1 MTRMRRITL
10 GLVVSALS
18 LLLAT
23 NAAAQQTSG
32 NVNGRVLDQSQA
44 AVPGATV
51 SATNTATG
59 FNRVVTTDGEGV
71 YHLTALPI
79 GTYDVKV
86 DLQGFQPITRNLEV
100 TVGANIDVNFDLKT
114 QGIAEAVQ
122 VTAETPLIET
132 STSSV
137 GGTVET
143 HRIESLPLN
152 GRQFANLAA
161 TIPGV
166 GLGMHS
172 DPTKS
177 TQFAPQIGGGN
188 GRNLNYQID
197 GGDNNDDTVGG
208 LLQLFPLDAIDQFQV
223 VTSRYKAE
231 YGRSNGG
238 VLNVVTKSG
247 TNDLHGS
254 WLTFFRDKDLNAQT
268 ETEKLAGA
276 EKQDYRRW
284 QYGGSFGGPI
294 VTNKLFYFGA
304 FERTQQDT
312 NQTVNLANGLFPQF
326 NGTFGVPYRETLLT
340 TKVTASINPNNYL
353 SVRYGRNQNSQPQDA
368 GPLNAQNAWG
378 DSKNTFNSI
387 NLNYNL
393 VLGSRGLNEF
403 IFQYADFSNHI
414 SPTSNDTRQT
424 FPNGVA
430 VGQDPNA
437 PQTTEQKKFQFRDDF
452 SWSVAGHGGIG
463 HQFKVGANWIHEP
476 HLFITFNAGKGSVQ
490 YTHLDN
496 TTTGPIQTIT
506 LNDGDAHA
514 NIPLEQY
521 AAYIQDDW
529 KLTPR
534 LTLNVGLRYD
544 LITGYQI
551 DQSNNPNFVKVQA
564 AGAARQLAGI
574 KGLENFGK
582 SPKDDTNNW
591 QPRLG
596 LAYDVRGDGKDVVR
610 VGWGIYQDVG
620 YTNSNLLFAAS
631 DATGRFGAVF
641 SADNPA
647 GIKNPDGSF
656 FQIGQPLSNLASQN
670 QSDPNSLPL
679 FGQFLDPR
687 LQMPYTRQFAAG
699 WSHEL
704 NSSSVVSVNFVD
716 NQGRDL
722 NTRPRLNVRT
732 VPGGPRVLQFLNLQ
746 PNALGTRAASSFG
759 FSDYKGLIFGFKKRM
774 SKGIDFVGSYTLQK
788 ATGVIGTAVDEL
800 NANNLQDATQLY
812 DDPRVNG
819 PTSRTDARHMGTISG
834 IFQLPYEIQLSPSLF
849 IRSALPVSIIEGVDL
864 NQNSENND
872 IPLKAYAFD
881 GINADGSAR
890 VKEIG
895 DCKTWNCGRGAMRS
909 QFNLRAAKRF
919 TIHGHIGVEA
929 ILDVF
934 NLFNAMNPAFTNA
947 TTARL
952 VVNGA
957 VTSPNPSFM
966 RPTAYA
972 GDFGNL
978 DQRQVQLGFRFS
990 F

>member
-114 QGIAEAVQ
+114 SGVAESVQ
-122 VTAETPLIET
+122 VTAQTPLIET

-137 GGTVET
+137 GGVVET

-208 LLQLFPLDAIDQFQV
+208 LLQLFPLEAIDQFQV

-238 VLNVVTKSG
+238 VLNIVTKSG
-247 TNDLHGS
+247 TNDLRGS
-254 WLTFFRDKDLNAQT
+254 WLTFFRDKSLNAQT
-268 ETEKLAGA
+268 ETEKLANTD
-276 EKQDYRRW
+276 KQDYRRY

-294 VTNKLFYFGA
+294 MQNKLFYFGA

-312 NQTVNLANGLFPQF
+312 KQTVNLPDNLFSQF
-326 NGTFGVPYRETLLT
+326 NGTFAVPYRETLLT
-340 TKVTASINPNNYL
+340 TKVTASLNANNYL
-353 SVRYGRNQNSQPQDA
+353 AVRYGRNQNSQPQDV
-368 GPLNAQNAWG
+368 GPKTAQNAWG
-378 DSKNTFNSI
+378 DSQNTFNSI
-387 NLNYNL
+387 NLNYNR
-393 VLGSRGLNEF
+393 VLSGTKLNEF

-414 SPTSNDTRQT
+414 SAFSTDTRQT
-424 FPNGVA
+424 FPDGVT
-430 VGQDPNA
+430 VGQNINA
-437 PQTTEQKKFQFRDDF
+437 PQTTQQHKFQFRDDF
-452 SWSVAGHGGIG
+452 TWSVERHGGIG
-463 HQFKVGANWIHEP
+463 HSFKVGANFLHEP
-476 HLFITFNAGKGSVQ
+476 RLYTTFSTAKDVAQ

-496 TTTGPIQTIT
+496 TLSGPIQTIT
-506 LNDGDAHA
+506 VNGGDSHA
-514 NIPLEQY
+514 NIPLEQFAGY
-521 AAYIQDDW
+521 VQDDW
-529 KLTPR
+529 KLTSR
-534 LTLNVGLRYD
+534 ATLNVGLRYD
-544 LITGYQI
+544 VITGYEF

-564 AGAARQLAGI
+564 AGAAGQLAGI
-574 KGLENFGK
+574 KGLQNFGK
-582 SPKDDTNNW
+582 SPKNDTNNW
-591 QPRLG
+591 QPRVG
-596 LAYDVRGDGKDVVR
+596 LVYDLRGDGKDVVR

-620 YTNSNLLFAAS
+620 YTNSNVLFPAFDETS
-631 DATGRFGAVF
+631 RFGPIFQVDVA
-641 SADNPA
+641 S

-656 FQIGQPLSNLASQN
+656 YQIGQPLSNLASQN
-670 QSDPNSLPL
+670 QVDPNSLPL
-679 FGQFLDPR
+679 YGQFVDPR
-687 LQMPYTRQFAAG
+687 LQTPYTRQFAVG

-704 NSSSVVSVNFVD
+704 PGNSVFSLDYTN

-722 NTRPRLNVRT
+722 NTRPRINVRT
-732 VPGGPRVLQFLNLQ
+732 VPGGPRVLQFLALS

-759 FSDYKGLIFGFKKRM
+759 RSDYQGLIFGFKRRM
-774 SKGIDFVGSYTLQK
+774 TKGIDFTASYTLAK
-788 ATGVIGTAVDEL
+788 ATSVIGSAVDEL
-800 NANNLQDATQLY
+800 NVNNLQDATLLY
-812 DDPRVNG
+812 DDPRVDG
-819 PTSRTDARHMGTISG
+819 PATRTDARHSG
-834 IFQLPYEIQLSPSLF
+834 SVAAIFQLKWGIQLSPTF
-849 IRSALPVSIIEGVDL
+849 FYRSALPVAEIEGVDL

-872 IPLKAYAFD
+872 IPLRAYQFV
-881 GINADGSAR
+881 GVNADGTAR
-890 VKEIG
+890 YKDIG
-895 DCKTWNCGRGAMRS
+895 ECKTWACGRGAWRT
-909 QFNLRAAKRF
+909 QFNLRASKRF
-919 TIHGHIGVEA
+919 NLRGNMGIEALVE
-929 ILDVF
+929 VF
-934 NLFNAMNPAFTNA
+934 NLFNATNPTTFTA
-947 TTARL
+947 TRT
-952 VVNGA
+952 
-957 VTSPNPSFM
+957 VTSGGVISVNPNFM
-966 RPTAYA
+966 QPGAYA

-978 DQRQVQLGFRFS
+978 DQRLA
-990 F
+990 

>member
-1 MTRMRRITL
+1 MRGIKL
-10 GLVVSALS
+10 GLVVSAVS
-18 LLLAT
+18 LLFAT
-23 NAAAQQTSG
+23 SAAAAQQTSG

-44 AVPGATV
+44 AVPGVTV

-79 GTYDVKV
+79 GMYDVKV
-86 DLQGFQPITRNLEV
+86 DLQGFQPITRNIEV

-114 QGIAEAVQ
+114 SGVAESVQ
-122 VTAETPLIET
+122 VTAQTPLIET

-137 GGTVET
+137 GGIVET

-208 LLQLFPLDAIDQFQV
+208 LLQLFPLEAIDQFQV

-268 ETEKLAGA
+268 ETEKLANRD
-276 EKQDYRRW
+276 KQDYRRW
-284 QYGGSFGGPI
+284 QYGGSFGGPV

-312 NQTVNLANGLFPQF
+312 NQTVNLPNGLFPEF

-340 TKVTASINPNNYL
+340 TKVTATINANNYL

-368 GPLNAQNAWG
+368 SPLNAQNAWG

-414 SPTSNDTRQT
+414 APTSNETRQT

-430 VGQDPNA
+430 VGQNPNT

-452 SWSVAGHGGIG
+452 TWSVAGHGGIG
-463 HQFKVGANWIHEP
+463 HSFKVGANWIHEP
-476 HLFITFNAGKGSVQ
+476 HLFITFNTGKGIVQ

-496 TTTGPIQTIT
+496 TLTGPIQTIVQ
-506 LNDGDAHA
+506 NDGDAHA
-514 NIPLEQY
+514 NIPFEQY
-521 AAYIQDDW
+521 SGYVQDDW
-529 KLTPR
+529 KITSR
-534 LTLNVGLRYD
+534 LTMNVGLRYD

-551 DQSNNPNFVKVQA
+551 DQSNNPNFVKVQQ
-564 AGAARQLAGI
+564 AGAAGQLAGI

-591 QPRLG
+591 QPRIG
-596 LAYDVRGDGKDVVR
+596 VAYDIRGDGRDVVR
-610 VGWGIYQDVG
+610 AGWGVYQDVG
-620 YTNSNLLFAAS
+620 YTNSNVLFPAA
-631 DATGRFGAVF
+631 DATGRFGTVF
-641 SADNPA
+641 NVDVAS
-647 GIKNPDGSF
+647 GIKVPGTNNF
-656 FQIGQPLSNLASQN
+656 YQIGQPLSSIASLN
-670 QSDPNSLPL
+670 QADPNSLPL

-704 NSSSVVSVNFVD
+704 TGAAVLSVDFVN

-732 VPGGPRVLQFLNLQ
+732 VPGGPRRLAFLNLQ

-759 FSDYKGLIFGFKKRM
+759 SSDYKGLIFGFKKRM
-774 SKGIDFVGSYTLQK
+774 SKSFDFTASYTLQQAK
-788 ATGVIGTAVDEL
+788 STIGSAVDEL
-800 NANNLQDATQLY
+800 NVNNLQDATLLY

-819 PTSRTDARHMGTISG
+819 PATRTDARHSGAISG
-834 IFQLPYEIQLSPSLF
+834 IFHLAYGFDVSPTF
-849 IRSALPVSIIEGVDL
+849 FYRSPLPVAITEGVDL

-872 IPLKAYAFD
+872 IPAKAYAFD
-881 GINADGSAR
+881 GLNSDGTAR
-890 VKEIG
+890 YKEIG
-895 DCKTWNCGRGAMRS
+895 NCETWACGRGAWRT
-909 QFNLRAAKRF
+909 QFNLRVSKRF
-919 TIHGHIGVEA
+919 TLHNNIGVEA

-934 NLFNAMNPAFTNA
+934 NLFNALNPNTFTTTRLVTDSNGNLVQNPAF
-947 TTARL
+947 
-952 VVNGA
+952 
-957 VTSPNPSFM
+957 M
-966 RPTAYA
+966 QPTAFA

-978 DQRQVQLGFRFS
+978 DQRQVQLGFRFT